1 MRMRWMLMLTEVR
14 KIFGARSQN
23 TLCDRG
29 LLRGNGSSG
38 MIQIVYH
45 SVCAVELKIKKFI
58 RKWNNITG
66 KVRMY
71 IYIYIS
77 KIENISVLGN
87 VPVILFYLC
96 YYSIDFRTGWRPS
109 SWNGM
114 AHHRPSAS
122 RASQTRQFQ

>member
-1 MRMRWMLMLTEVR
+1 MLTEVR

-71 IYIYIS
+71 IYIYIYF
-77 KIENISVLGN
+77 ENGEYIGIRKRTCYLVLSLL
-87 VPVILFYLC
+87 LFY
-96 YYSIDFRTGWRPS
+96 R
-109 SWNGM
+109 
-114 AHHRPSAS
+114 
-122 RASQTRQFQ
+122 FQNRLEAK